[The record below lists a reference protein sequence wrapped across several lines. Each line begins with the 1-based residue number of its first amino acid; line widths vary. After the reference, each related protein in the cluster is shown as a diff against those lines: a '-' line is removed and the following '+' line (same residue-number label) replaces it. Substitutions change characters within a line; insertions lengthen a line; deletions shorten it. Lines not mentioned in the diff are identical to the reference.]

1 MSEENQYLNLIKKII
16 EKGDECESRN
26 GKTLSVFGEM
36 MTFSLKDNIIPL
48 LTTKKLA
55 WKTCFREL
63 MWFINGST
71 NNKILKNKNVKIWN
85 ENGSKTFL
93 KSRGLNYEE
102 DDLGPIYGHQWRH
115 FNADY
120 KDCNTDYSEKG
131 IDQLANLIK
140 MLKDPS
146 QHNSRRMIISA
157 WNPCQ
162 IDEMALP
169 PCHLLMQFS
178 VRRNK
183 YLSCCLYQRSGD
195 VGLGV
200 PFNIASYSFLTHL
213 LAFHCDLEADK
224 FVHFIGDCHIYD
236 EHVDSLKE
244 QINRQPITFPKFK
257 FKNKKDKIE
266 DYSENDI
273 VWIKEYEFQSEIKMK
288 MIP

>member
-71 NNKILKNKNVKIWN
+71 DNKILKNKKVKIWN

-115 FNADY
+115 FNAEY

-131 IDQLANLIK
+131 IDQLENLIK

-236 EHVDSLKE
+236 VHVDSLKE

-257 FKNKKDKIE
+257 FLNKKDKIE

-273 VWIKEYEFQSEIKMK
+273 FWIKEYEYQSEIKMK

>member
-16 EKGDECESRN
+16 ETGDECESRN

-36 MTFSLKDNIIPL
+36 MTFSLKDHIIPL

-71 NNKILKNKNVKIWN
+71 NNKILKNKNVRIWN
-85 ENGSKTFL
+85 ENSSKIFL
-93 KSRGLNYEE
+93 ESRGLNYEE

-195 VGLGV
+195 VGLGI

-236 EHVDSLKE
+236 EHVNSLKE
-244 QINRQPITFPKFK
+244 QINRKPISFPKIK
-257 FKNKKDKIE
+257 FINKKDNIE

-273 VWIKEYEFQSEIKMK
+273 DWIKEYEFQSEIKMK

>member
-1 MSEENQYLNLIKKII
+1 MSEEDQYLNLIKKII

-85 ENGSKTFL
+85 ENSSKIFL
-93 KSRGLNYEE
+93 ESRGLNYEE

-178 VRRNK
+178 VRSNK

-195 VGLGV
+195 MGLGV

-224 FVHFIGDCHIYD
+224 LVHFMGDCHIYD
-236 EHVDSLKE
+236 EHVDSLKL
-244 QINRQPITFPKFK
+244 QINRKPISFPKIK
-257 FKNKKDKIE
+257 FLNKKDNIE

-273 VWIKEYEFQSEIKMK
+273 DWIKEYEFQSEIKMK